1 MTPFTVDTAIL
12 GMAGAAAT
20 AVIAAAVKAFAVA
33 STVGG
38 MLERNRTA
46 EASIALIPGISHK
59 LDTLEANMGVLA
71 TRQRETQEEVRAH
84 HSEMHELR
92 TRLEVE
98 VAVRE
103 HSQGAFGQ

>member
-1 MTPFTVDTAIL
+1 MYTIDTAIL

-38 MLERNRTA
+38 MLERNKKA
-46 EASIALIPGISHK
+46 EESIALIPGISRK
-59 LDTLEANMGVLA
+59 LDVLESNLGTLS
-71 TRQRETQEEVRAH
+71 TRQREMGDEIRAH
-84 HSEMHELR
+84 HSDMHELR

-103 HSQGAFGQ
+103 HSQGAFG